1 MSEKNPVGRPNEL
14 IDTLEKAKQYLL
26 GEWQIVGD
34 VIPSVAGLACYTGK
48 RRSTIYDY
56 ASKNEEFSDIL
67 EGILSLQENRLI
79 NGSLASLL
87 NPTIAKLI
95 LTKHGYSDKQEIQAD
110 VNTREI
116 PNVSSDE
123 FV

>member
-14 IDTLEKAKQYLL
+14 IDTLKKAKQYLL